1 MKSIV
6 SLILSVVGC
15 GLGLLGLLADS
26 QLLGAPPRGT
36 GDDNEPAPCLS
47 EAVIQVTAS
56 RSPITLGESSVV
68 SWSVKLPSQCGG
80 VHVKLN
86 GVPVAT
92 SGNQSVSPVRSM
104 AFTVVVS
111 ETRLGVYGEKRAFT
125 RVEVG
130 YPPRVVIDPS
140 TRDPVQ
146 VLIAALTDSKNA
158 TQTIELC
165 NVDLDLTGQSVV
177 IDSGRSLIASP
188 RCARGPRS
196 LGPRI
201 FVTDA
206 RREDKPLFVIRGD
219 NVLFSGFRLEGPT
232 SEIGAGEERRE
243 YGIQIYPFESPDPI
257 NNIEISNMEIFHWS
271 GAGIYVGDN
280 TVQAER
286 GRLFN
291 TNENAVRITN
301 NFIHHNRHGD
311 GYGYGVDVVGGAYAL
326 IAHNVFDENRHA
338 IAGGSSDGKK
348 DFSGYT
354 ARENLILSGGGLHC
368 SERWYN
374 GITGWRLFNCWQTH
388 QIDMHGNES
397 RLFLGDACCGLAG
410 ETILVERNTILY
422 TKGLAIKIRGNPV
435 DKAVVDGCVFKHKSK
450 TDAIDQNGA
459 PGWLGVFGGD
469 NISNP
474 IDVRPN
480 NVFDADPTTELASCD
495 FVGGRQQDQFMATGV
510 TWWAFS
516 TLTNQW
522 RYLNTMPQKL
532 SELQLGD
539 VDGDGVCD
547 VTLKPRPGELL
558 PGKYSKS
565 GTSPWLLRVVQG
577 PPLP

>member
-1 MKSIV
+1 MKSVV
-6 SLILSVVGC
+6 SLILSLIGC
-15 GLGLLGLLADS
+15 GLGFLGFFAES
-26 QLLGAPPRGT
+26 QMLGAPPRGT
-36 GDDNEPAPCLS
+36 GGDNGPSPCLS
-47 EAVIQVTAS
+47 GAVPQVTATPS
-56 RSPITLGESSVV
+56 KITLGQPSVI
-68 SWSVKLPSQCGG
+68 SWSVNLPNRCSAVQ
-80 VHVKLN
+80 VKLN
-86 GVPVAT
+86 GQPVAT
-92 SGNQSVSPVRSM
+92 SGNRTVSPLRST
-104 AFTVVVS
+104 AFILVVS
-111 ETRLGVYGEKRAFT
+111 ETRLGVYGEKHAST
-125 RVEVG
+125 RVEVS
-130 YPPRVVIDPS
+130 YPTRVVIDRN
-140 TRDPVQ
+140 TADPVG
-146 VLIAALTDSKNA
+146 VLINVLANPTNP
-158 TQTIELC
+158 QTIELC
-165 NVDLDLTGQSVV
+165 DVDLDLTGHSGLV
-177 IDSGRSLIASP
+177 INDNTSLIASP
-188 RCARGPRS
+188 GCARGPRS

-201 FVTDA
+201 FVSDA
-206 RREDKPLFVIRGD
+206 RREDSPLFVIRGD

-243 YGIQIYPFESPDPI
+243 YGIQIYPFESPNPI

-271 GAGIYVGDN
+271 GAGVYVGDN

-354 ARENLILSGGGLHC
+354 ARENLILLGGGLHC
-368 SERWYN
+368 SERWYH
-374 GITGWRLFNCWQTH
+374 GIAGWLFNCWQTH
-388 QIDMHGNES
+388 LIDMHGNES
-397 RLFLGDACCGLAG
+397 RLFLGDACCGIAG
-410 ETILVERNTILY
+410 ETILIERNTILY

-435 DKAVVDGCVFKHKSK
+435 DKAVVDGNVFRHKNKS
-450 TDAIDQNGA
+450 DAIDQNGA

-469 NISNP
+469 NITNP

-480 NVFDADPTTELASCD
+480 NVFGVDPTNELAGGD
-495 FVGGRQQDQFMATGV
+495 FAGDGQQDQFMATGV

-516 TLTNQW
+516 KVTNQW

-532 SELQLGD
+532 AELQLRD

-547 VTLKPRPGELL
+547 VALKASQGPL
-558 PGKYSKS
+558 PMPKYSKS
-565 GTSPWLLRVVQG
+565 GTSPWLIRVTKG
-577 PPLP
+577 PPLQ